1 MDEANTSQYK
11 AIPRAIKY
19 IIDTKDYFYRMKQDR
34 KSMGHGNYMD
44 IVRWTIHE
52 ITTLRKL

>member
-1 MDEANTSQYK
+1 MDESNTSYYK
-11 AIPRAIKY
+11 APLLRIKY